1 MLSKYRQVVIAL
13 LFIFATQV
21 SAEVCLNF
29 EEALTLS
36 AQRDPSVLMA
46 RAEEDEARAGVKEA
60 GSLYKPQL
68 SAFTR
73 TGTGAVG
80 LIDSGIQNQVG
91 LRLSQRLIDFGDSKY
106 ARRTA
111 RHNLDSNV
119 FDVQRAQVEAARES
133 GFLYLG
139 MLDALERIEVTN
151 ERLEYFTRQLDAV
164 ENALSSGGATRID
177 RADVAAQLAD
187 TRASGLELQFQ
198 YEQAATRLA
207 IITGSEQSICEE
219 SDIEPYLRRLTD
231 DIQDNDSAVLMAH
244 DKNPSIQALEKQ
256 ADSLHAAYQ
265 RERRNRLPVIDAVGI
280 GSVSSSSSFD
290 ESDVDGRIGIDFSVP
305 IATGGQLVARRDR
318 ASAREAVA
326 RAEVLNAKREMEE
339 EISVVYRRIGSL
351 IQQLESRKIVEE
363 QNWEQ
368 FSAAEIEYSAG
379 TRTLP
384 DLVELRMDYEEASIS
399 RIQTQFDLQ
408 RQRLQ
413 LLVLTA
419 SLPIQLDDDV

>member
-1 MLSKYRQVVIAL
+1 
-13 LFIFATQV
+13 
-21 SAEVCLNF
+21 
-29 EEALTLS
+29 
-36 AQRDPSVLMA
+36 
-46 RAEEDEARAGVKEA
+46 
-60 GSLYKPQL
+60 
-68 SAFTR
+68 
-73 TGTGAVG
+73 

-139 MLDALERIEVTN
+139 MLDALERIEVTD

-198 YEQAATRLA
+198 YEQAETRLA

-219 SDIEPYLRRLTD
+219 SDVEPYLRRLTD

-419 SLPIQLDDDV
+419 SLPIQLDDDA